1 MKSHAW
7 SLRHRRFRFT
17 QDPYDIG
24 YASKEGVK
32 EERVIYLTTL
42 KEENDDELGEPMPK
56 EIKRVFDEFKDVML
70 SKLSKRLLPRREK
83 YHKIELDAGTKP
95 LAMGPY
101 RMAQPKLKELMRQLK
116 ELLDAG
122 FIQPSKTPYG
132 APVLFQKN
140 HDGSLQM
147 CINYRALNKLDLRSG
162 YYQVR
167 IMEGDKLKTTCVTRY
182 GSYEFLVMPFGHRIK
197 DGKLMMDDNKMKV
210 IQERDPPTKVPQLK
224 SFLDLVNY
232 YQRFIKGYSTEVASL
247 TNLLKK
253 NKAWAWDKKWQQAFE
268 DLKNVVIEEL
278 MLALPNHMKVFK
290 ILTDASN
297 FAIGEVLIR

>member
-1 MKSHAW
+1 
-7 SLRHRRFRFT
+7 
-17 QDPYDIG
+17 
-24 YASKEGVK
+24 
-32 EERVIYLTTL
+32 
-42 KEENDDELGEPMPK
+42 
-56 EIKRVFDEFKDVML
+56 
-70 SKLSKRLLPRREK
+70 
-83 YHKIELDAGTKP
+83 
-95 LAMGPY
+95 
-101 RMAQPKLKELMRQLK
+101 
-116 ELLDAG
+116 
-122 FIQPSKTPYG
+122 
-132 APVLFQKN
+132 
-140 HDGSLQM
+140 
-147 CINYRALNKLDLRSG
+147 
-162 YYQVR
+162 
-167 IMEGDKLKTTCVTRY
+167 
-182 GSYEFLVMPFGHRIK
+182 
-197 DGKLMMDDNKMKV
+197 MDDNKMQV